1 MLALQPLL
9 GVILLLCATSAARQ
23 KKRWLSTTAILC
35 GAVAIG
41 LWPTSI
47 LVTLD
52 RVVGHPG
59 FGYMFTRSLIDVAIL
74 LHVVDMARATRQQD
88 RACAPIL
95 VIAIAACAGFI
106 AAWLWTQRMGVPAP
120 RAEHLYYDSF
130 PGRPDAMLALSVM
143 IGVMGASAGAF
154 AAYIFGRQALVDRKT
169 KRTGLFLLGL
179 VLTIG
184 WIDDTLWCLVGGPVE
199 GVIER
204 YGQPAP
210 LVIAYVRNSILAF
223 DLGYTAL
230 CVFFFVVRPL
240 LRLKQQVNN
249 LPAMRAEVERR
260 VYQVTEA
267 SMMMSD
273 QMVLM
278 RIYAD
283 ANIVKGL
290 MARCVRDADL
300 TAYHRAVA
308 WEMGNLLTLNPDLI
322 HQMYTPG
329 EGQLNPGEIAAE
341 LAKYADFVDRELYLY
356 ADVGIAAGV
365 AFRADEMGVMIRG
378 AQWWH
383 RRVARHFVNVMAE
396 YDQPIEKLAAYRR
409 YRARHKALK
418 DNVSEALVSEFL
430 GEMVGT
436 SR

>member
-1 MLALQPLL
+1 MFTLQPFL
-9 GVILLLCATSAARQ
+9 GVILLLCAVSAARQ
-23 KKRWLSTTAILC
+23 KERRLSTVAILC
-35 GAVAIG
+35 AAVAIG

-47 LVTLD
+47 LVALD
-52 RVVGHPG
+52 RVFAHPG
-59 FGYMFTRSLIDVAIL
+59 LGYVFTRSLVDVAIL
-74 LHVVDMARATRQQD
+74 LHVVDMAHATRQQD
-88 RACAPIL
+88 RAYATLLI
-95 VIAIAACAGFI
+95 IAIASCAGFI
-106 AAWLWTQRMGVPAP
+106 TAWLWTQRMGVPAP

-130 PGRPDAMLALSVM
+130 PGRPDAILALSVM
-143 IGVMGASAGAF
+143 IGVMSASAGAF
-154 AAYIFGRQALVDRKT
+154 AAYIFGRQALVDRKA

-184 WIDDTLWCLVGGPVE
+184 WMDETLWCLVGGPIE

-204 YGQPAP
+204 YGHPVP
-210 LVIAYVRNSILAF
+210 LIIAYVRNSILAF

-240 LRLKQQVNN
+240 LRLKRQVDS
-249 LPAMRAEVERR
+249 LPAIRAEVERK

-283 ANIVKGL
+283 ADVVKGL

-308 WEMGNLLTLNPDLI
+308 WEMANLLTLNPDLI
-322 HQMYTPG
+322 HQMYAPG
-329 EGQLNPGEIAAE
+329 EGQLNPGEVAAE

-383 RRVARHFVNVMAE
+383 RRVARHFVDAMAE

-409 YRARHKALK
+409 YRARHEALK
-418 DNVSEALVSEFL
+418 DDVSEALVSEFL